1 MEKTT
6 ISPALEHKF
15 LNLPQSD
22 RERISTYVFNELF
35 LGMKQREMTET
46 QRRMTDL
53 FLYEAKRMFGS
64 SAEDS
69 VQVNQQLP
77 DADLRDEH
85 GNLIKLDADGFP
97 IFLMPEIP
105 REYFVDAVKRS
116 PGMFYVHASGIS
128 GVVTEDEI
136 GEWYTYMTYTANWK
150 YKNGIPVTKRNFRSS
165 LIKQAKISREAA
177 AHENRLLRLELDCDI
192 PEGRGFEREVLGRLC
207 RALNKKRPGTVRQE
221 EAEEFWGHLIMFD
234 FIGEDRK
241 VIVPS
246 SLVFYLGKF
255 IREYR
260 KECGYSKWPEW
271 RKRGYADQDHMNEVI
286 SNAHIARCNGEITD
300 EEYARIEG
308 RFLNDADH

>member
-1 MEKTT
+1 MGKTT
-6 ISPALEHKF
+6 INPALEHKF

-22 RERISTYVFNELF
+22 KERISTYVFNELF
-35 LGMKQREMTET
+35 LGMKRREMTET
-46 QRRMTDL
+46 QRQMTDL
-53 FLYEAKRMFGS
+53 FLDEAKRMFGS
-64 SAEDS
+64 STEEF
-69 VQVNQQLP
+69 VPVNQQLP

-85 GNLIKLDADGFP
+85 GNLIELDADGFP
-97 IFLMPEIP
+97 IFSLPEIP
-105 REYFVDAVKRS
+105 YEYFVDAVKRS
-116 PGMFYVHASGIS
+116 PGMFYVSEAGIS
-128 GVVTEDEI
+128 GVVTEGEI

-165 LIKQAKISREAA
+165 LIKQAKISREKV

-207 RALNKKRPGTVRQE
+207 RALNKKRPGSVRQE
-221 EAEEFWGHLIMFD
+221 EAEEFWGELIRSD

-246 SLVFYLGKF
+246 SLVFYLAKF

-260 KECGYSKWPEW
+260 KECGYRKWPEW

-286 SNAHIARCNGEITD
+286 SNAHIAHYMGEMTD
-300 EEYARIEG
+300 EEYARIKD